1 MDVLLLGVKCYTLLL
16 LVRPSHL
23 VLVSCVFAIA
33 KVSRLLTIIQML
45 NDCIF
50 QTYDT
55 DVWLELLDGD

>member
-1 MDVLLLGVKCYTLLL
+1 MLLLGVKCYTLLL
-16 LVRPSHL
+16 LVRPSRL

-33 KVSRLLTIIQML
+33 KVNRSSTSIQML